1 MAIQPAFPDSNRL
14 EQWPSPMYVGDMRD
28 VDESNRKVNREIDS
42 LRRER
47 DSIQR
52 LIDQAKLQD
61 VSDSL
66 KVIRDRMDAIEKILE
81 S

>member
-1 MAIQPAFPDSNRL
+1 
-14 EQWPSPMYVGDMRD
+14 MRETE
-28 VDESNRKVNREIDS
+28 ESDRKVNRDIDS

-52 LIDQAKLQD
+52 LINQAKLQE
-61 VSDSL
+61 VNDSL
-66 KVIRDRMDAIEKILE
+66 QAIKSRMDAIEKILD

>member
-1 MAIQPAFPDSNRL
+1 
-14 EQWPSPMYVGDMRD
+14 MYVGDMRD

>member
-1 MAIQPAFPDSNRL
+1 
-14 EQWPSPMYVGDMRD
+14 MRETE
-28 VDESNRKVNREIDS
+28 ESDRKVNSDIDS

-52 LIDQAKLQD
+52 LINQAKLQE
-61 VSDSL
+61 VNDSL
-66 KVIRDRMDAIEKILE
+66 EAVKSRMDAIEKILD

>member
-1 MAIQPAFPDSNRL
+1 M
-14 EQWPSPMYVGDMRD
+14 GDMREKE
-28 VDESNRKVNREIDS
+28 ESNRKVNRDIDS

-52 LIDQAKLQD
+52 LINQAKLQE
-61 VSDSL
+61 VNDSL
-66 KVIRDRMDAIEKILE
+66 QAIKSRMDAIEKILD

>member
-1 MAIQPAFPDSNRL
+1 
-14 EQWPSPMYVGDMRD
+14 MYVGDMRD

-66 KVIRDRMDAIEKILE
+66 KAIRDRMDAI
-81 S
+81 

>member
-1 MAIQPAFPDSNRL
+1 
-14 EQWPSPMYVGDMRD
+14 MYVEDLRD
-28 VDESNRKVNREIDS
+28 ADECNRKVIREIDS

-52 LIDQAKLQD
+52 LIDQAKLQGL
-61 VSDSL
+61 SDSL
-66 KVIRDRMDAIEKILE
+66 EAIRNRMDAIEKIME

>member
-1 MAIQPAFPDSNRL
+1 
-14 EQWPSPMYVGDMRD
+14 MYVEDMRD
-28 VDESNRKVNREIDS
+28 ADESNRKVNREIDS

-52 LIDQAKLQD
+52 LIDQAKLQGL
-61 VSDSL
+61 SDSL
-66 KVIRDRMDAIEKILE
+66 EAIRNRMDAFEKIME

>member
-1 MAIQPAFPDSNRL
+1 
-14 EQWPSPMYVGDMRD
+14 MYVEDMRD

>member
-1 MAIQPAFPDSNRL
+1 M
-14 EQWPSPMYVGDMRD
+14 GDMRETE
-28 VDESNRKVNREIDS
+28 ESDRKVNRDIDS

-52 LIDQAKLQD
+52 LINQAKLQE
-61 VSDSL
+61 VNDSL
-66 KVIRDRMDAIEKILE
+66 QAIKSRMDAIEKILD

>member
-1 MAIQPAFPDSNRL
+1 
-14 EQWPSPMYVGDMRD
+14 MYVGDMRD

-52 LIDQAKLQD
+52 LIDQAYLQD

-66 KVIRDRMDAIEKILE
+66 KAIRDRMDAIEKILE

>member
-1 MAIQPAFPDSNRL
+1 
-14 EQWPSPMYVGDMRD
+14 MYVGDMRD

-66 KVIRDRMDAIEKILE
+66 KAIRHRMDAIEKILE

>member
-1 MAIQPAFPDSNRL
+1 
-14 EQWPSPMYVGDMRD
+14 MYVEDMRD
-28 VDESNRKVNREIDS
+28 ADESNRKVNREIDS

-52 LIDQAKLQD
+52 FIVQAKLQGL
-61 VSDSL
+61 SDSL
-66 KVIRDRMDAIEKILE
+66 EAIRNRMDAIEKIME